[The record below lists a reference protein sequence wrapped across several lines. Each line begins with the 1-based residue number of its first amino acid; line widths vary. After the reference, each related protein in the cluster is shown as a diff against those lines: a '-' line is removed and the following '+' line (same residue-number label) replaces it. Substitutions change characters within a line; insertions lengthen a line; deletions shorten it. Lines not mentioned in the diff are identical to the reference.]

1 MEEVSREKPGKS
13 ESKQRRYQ
21 TSWEK
26 DFPWLEFE
34 KEENKMRCKVCCG
47 FPALADVSS
56 SLYIGTSGFTRTS
69 LQAHARSKSHH
80 KCSEAHRAWENPDAA
95 PLGIVLRNM
104 TAQINEK
111 LSKLFNSAY
120 FISKENLAFAKFPQ
134 LCKLQMKNGVDLEET
149 YLNDHRCKEF
159 IQSISSVM
167 KSHLHLQ
174 ITSRQPFSFSCM
186 ADQAVDCGVIEEEI
200 IFIRTVE
207 NGLAVN
213 KYATIQGVVK
223 SDANGVLA
231 SIVNGFEDIGINN
244 WKDGLVACGSDGASV
259 MTGVRNGVIA
269 KLRQDV
275 PWLIRIHC
283 VAHKLELAVLDG
295 IKDVQYFADLTA
307 MLKGLYKHYHYSA
320 KALRELEELSNV
332 MEESCNSAVNVTG
345 SRWVPHNF
353 RALKVVCKKYRV
365 IHAHMHQT
373 AVAGNSSATMQGRAK
388 NVVAKLESYKHIAF
402 MFSMLDILDE
412 LSEG

>member
-1 MEEVSREKPGKS
+1 M
-13 ESKQRRYQ
+13 RRRK
-21 TSWEK
+21 T
-26 DFPWLEFE
+26 
-34 KEENKMRCKVCCG
+34 RCDVCCG

-56 SLYIGTSGFTRTS
+56 SLYIGTSGFRRTT

-80 KCSEAHRAWENPDAA
+80 KCSEAHRARENPDAA
-95 PLGIVLRNM
+95 PLGILLRNL

-120 FISKENLAFAKFPQ
+120 FISKENLAFAKFPE
-134 LCKLQMKNGVDLEET
+134 LCKLQMKNGVDLGET

-167 KSHLHLQ
+167 KSDFHLQ
-174 ITSRQPFSFSCM
+174 ITSRRPFFFSCM
-186 ADQAVDCGVIEEEI
+186 ADQAVEEEEI

-213 KYATIQGVVK
+213 KYATIQGVEK

-244 WKDGLVACGSDGASV
+244 WKDGLVACGSDRASV

-275 PWLIRIHC
+275 PWLIGIHC

-295 IKDVQYFADLTA
+295 IKDVQYFADLTE

-332 MEESCNSAVNVTG
+332 MKESCNRPVNVTG

-388 NVVAKLESYKHIAF
+388 NVVAKLESYKHIA
-402 MFSMLDILDE
+402 ILC
-412 LSEG
+412 SSC